1 MQPRSSIFGLRKDGK
16 EIPIEV
22 TISTIRFN
30 HSIEMTAVIRNISEQ
45 TRLIEALK
53 QESTHDQLTNVYNR
67 RHGNV
72 VLNSEVHRCQRNNNT
87 LALAIVDLDHFKV
100 INDNYGHLSGDIVL
114 KSVVSV
120 LSGSL
125 RDTDIISRWGG
136 EEFMILLPDTVL
148 DEAKIW
154 AERVR
159 ETVASEEITV
169 SGEQIVRVTI
179 CIGLAVFMNNDSSP
193 EDIFKRADSALYKA
207 KENGRNQVYST

>member
-1 MQPRSSIFGLRKDGK
+1 
-16 EIPIEV
+16 
-22 TISTIRFN
+22 
-30 HSIEMTAVIRNISEQ
+30 MTAVIRNISEQ

-72 VLNSEVHRCQRNNNT
+72 VLNSEVHRCQRYNNT

-169 SGEQIVRVTI
+169 TI